1 MALRYKCG
9 VEGTQNCTTVFCVL
23 VLLDDRKEEASLSV

>member
-9 VEGTQNCTTVFCVL
+9 VEDTQNYTIVFCVL
-23 VLLDDRKEEASLSV
+23 VLLIDRKEEASLGV